1 MSGVTPLRFTQANTG
16 LGRNWINSCQSTK
29 SGAIPNLHNVLLALR
44 NDPEWAGK
52 FRYDEMLCSVVMPDD
67 PIEDIDVFRVH
78 EWMQE
83 AGLRRLG
90 LDPVRE
96 ALEIVGREHRFHPL
110 RDWLSGLSWDGTL
123 RLADWLHSYLGAPD
137 SEAVK
142 AFSAM
147 FLVAM
152 VARIFRPGCQAD
164 YMPVLEG
171 PQGILKSQ
179 ACRVLA
185 GNYFSDSLPDLGA
198 DYVRISMHLRGK
210 WLIEVSELSAFN
222 KTEATKLKAFL
233 TTQVEQ
239 YTPKF
244 AHREVSEPR
253 QCVFVGTTNDDQ
265 YLRDATGGRRFWPVH
280 CGMIKLD
287 DLKRDREQLFA
298 EAVVAYQNGAQWW
311 PDPQFETDYI
321 KPVQETRLETDAWDK
336 PVSDYLLGKTE
347 TTLYDV
353 AFMGLGLPNSTIRT
367 AEARRIAALL
377 RQQGW
382 KQIRTNT
389 TRIWQK

>member
-1 MSGVTPLRFTQANTG
+1 MAIPFRSSPVTPIWLAQ
-16 LGRNWINSCQSTK
+16 CQTTK
-29 SGAIPNLHNVLLALR
+29 SGPIPNLHNVLLALR
-44 NDPEWAGK
+44 LDPEWQGK
-52 FRYDEMLCSVVMPDD
+52 LRYDEMRCTVVMPDA
-67 PIEDIDVFRVH
+67 PIEDIDVFRIH

-83 AGLRRLG
+83 HGLRRLG

-96 ALEIVGREHRFHPL
+96 AVELVGREHPFHPL
-110 RDWLSGLSWDGTL
+110 RNWLSGLTWDGNL
-123 RLADWLHSYLGAPD
+123 RLSGWMHTYLGAPD

-152 VARIFRPGCQAD
+152 VARIFQPGCQAD

-185 GNYFSDSLPDLGA
+185 GNYFSDSLPDLSA

-222 KTEATKLKAFL
+222 KAEATKLKAFL

-265 YLRDATGGRRFWPVH
+265 YLRDTTGGRRFWPVH
-280 CGMIKLD
+280 CGVI
-287 DLKRDREQLFA
+287 DLEALRRDRDQLFA
-298 EAVVAYQNGAQWW
+298 EAVDAYNRDVQWW
-311 PDPQFETDYI
+311 PDPNFESKYI
-321 KPVQETRLETDAWDK
+321 KPEQEKKYETDAWAK
-336 PVSDYLLGKTE
+336 PVGDYLLGKTE
-347 TTLYDV
+347 TTLYEV
-353 AFMGLGLPNSTIRT
+353 AYMGLGLPNSTIRT
-367 AEARRIAALL
+367 SEARRIAALL
-377 RQQGW
+377 RESGW
-382 KQIRTNT
+382 KQVSNGKARH
-389 TRIWQK
+389 WEK

>member
-1 MSGVTPLRFTQANTG
+1 MAIPFSRTPPASVTPLWHAQ
-16 LGRNWINSCQSTK
+16 CQTTK
-29 SGAIPNLHNVLLALR
+29 SGPIPNLHNVLLALR
-44 NDPEWAGK
+44 LDPFWAGK
-52 FRYDEMLCSVVMPDD
+52 FRYDEMLCSVVMPVA
-67 PIEDIDVFRVH
+67 PIEDINVFHVH
-78 EWMQE
+78 EWMQQH
-83 AGLRRLG
+83 GLRRVG

-110 RDWLSGLSWDGTL
+110 RDWLSSLEWDEEL
-123 RLADWLHSYLGAPD
+123 RLADWMHVYLGAPD
-137 SEAVK
+137 TEAVK

-152 VARIFRPGCQAD
+152 VARIFQPGCQAD

-185 GNYFSDSLPDLGA
+185 GTYFSDTLPDLSA

-244 AHREVSEPR
+244 AHREVAEPR
-253 QCVFVGTTNDDQ
+253 QCVFVGTTNDDA
-265 YLRDATGGRRFWPVH
+265 YLRDATGGRRFWPVA
-280 CGMIKLD
+280 CGQIDLD
-287 DLKRDREQLFA
+287 GLRRDREQLFA
-298 EAVVAYQNGAQWW
+298 EAVHAYRQGTQWW
-311 PDPQFETDYI
+311 PDAKFEADYI
-321 KPVQETRLETDAWDK
+321 KPVQETRLEADAWER
-336 PVSDYLLGKTE
+336 PVSEFLKGKTE
-347 TTLYDV
+347 TTLHDV
-353 AFMGLGLPNSTIRT
+353 AFMGLGLPNSVIRT
-367 AEARRIAALL
+367 SEARRIAALL
-377 RQQGW
+377 RLAGW
-382 KQIRTNT
+382 KQVSTGRA
-389 TRIWQK
+389 RIWKI